1 MALQDLAEI
10 RLVCKADYFDP
21 KLKRKLHEIRDKLRQ
36 ILHIG
41 RRRFVLKKIQPW
53 NSVKVT
59 FDMPKEAVDRL
70 RLLATEDNLHLVELG
85 ILSVEIVG
93 QTNVILVNNN
103 SSITNSKTSSSFSS
117 NLMQNFSLDTASNKE
132 DAKRVNIDN
141 NVNQQNHLSSI

>member
-1 MALQDLAEI
+1 MALQDLVEI
-10 RLVCKADYFDP
+10 RLVCSADYFDP

-36 ILHIG
+36 ILHID

-70 RLLATEDNLHLVELG
+70 RLLATEDTLHLNELG

-103 SSITNSKTSSSFSS
+103 SSITNSKTSSSFNS
-117 NLMQNFSLDTASNKE
+117 NPMQNFSLDTTSNKE
-132 DAKRVNIDN
+132 DSKRINIEN
-141 NVNQQNHLSSI
+141 NVNEQNHLSSI